1 MQRKA
6 LADKVMVLGVD
17 GLDPRFTRKL
27 IDAGKLPALK
37 ELSERGAQRHDL
49 VLLGSNPTVTPPQ
62 WTTLAVGCNP
72 NVHGIT
78 QFFKH
83 NPDDFS
89 RTLYNIDS
97 RNCKAEPVWNC
108 TAEAGKKT
116 LVFHWPG
123 SSWPPTSDNPNL
135 YVVDGTSP
143 GSIGMSTMQIDA
155 EIIFGASIDTDMTTF
170 VPRAVTD
177 AAEPCIVRGLNL
189 DETENNG
196 RLEGSGK
203 IVENTGSNNVIL
215 SDRDGYSIAIG
226 GINLAYDA
234 SKSPIKEAHGWAN
247 APVGAK
253 ECTIVSY
260 GGLVRRPSL
269 ILANEEGIYDRV
281 EVYRSKKE
289 TAPLVVLTKGKMV
302 YGIIDDGFRD
312 EDKTI
317 AARNYLLL
325 DLAGDGSSLKIFLS
339 AAYDITYDG
348 VFHPRYLHKALLE
361 NVGPFP
367 PSCQFWRPD
376 YDLFECML
384 GCWDGV
390 ANWGSKAMHYM
401 IEKEGIE
408 VIFSHYH
415 AVDLEGHTIVRFL
428 EDHGRARYDV
438 EVYEDWMTKIYQQT
452 DRYIGSFMHYLDEG
466 WTIIVT
472 SDHGLVSPKH
482 EPSTLGDMCG
492 TINVPVMEELGYT
505 VMIKDENGN
514 NTKEVDWSKTRAICQ
529 QGNDIFINVKDPNI
543 NGGRGIVDPADKYE
557 LEEQIMTDLY
567 GYRDK
572 KTGKRIVAL
581 ALRNKD
587 AVLLGYGGE
596 TAGDIFFA
604 TAEGYNFDHCD
615 SLSTTWGVHKTSVS
629 PIFIAAGKGLKQGF
643 ETDRIIRQIDV
654 APTISVLL
662 GCRFPAQ
669 CEGAPAY
676 QIFSEEI

>member
-1 MQRKA
+1 M
-6 LADKVMVLGVD
+6 
-17 GLDPRFTRKL
+17 
-27 IDAGKLPALK
+27 
-37 ELSERGAQRHDL
+37 
-49 VLLGSNPTVTPPQ
+49 LLLEQKN
-62 WTTLAVGCNP
+62 A
-72 NVHGIT
+72 
-78 QFFKH
+78 
-83 NPDDFS
+83 
-89 RTLYNIDS
+89 
-97 RNCKAEPVWNC
+97 
-108 TAEAGKKT
+108 
-116 LVFHWPG
+116 
-123 SSWPPTSDNPNL
+123 
-135 YVVDGTSP
+135 
-143 GSIGMSTMQIDA
+143 
-155 EIIFGASIDTDMTTF
+155 
-170 VPRAVTD
+170 
-177 AAEPCIVRGLNL
+177 
-189 DETENNG
+189 
-196 RLEGSGK
+196 RL
-203 IVENTGSNNVIL
+203 
-215 SDRDGYSIAIG
+215 
-226 GINLAYDA
+226 
-234 SKSPIKEAHGWAN
+234 
-247 APVGAK
+247 
-253 ECTIVSY
+253 
-260 GGLVRRPSL
+260 L

-302 YGIIDDGFRD
+302 YGIIDDGFKD

-466 WTIIVT
+466 GTIIVT

-482 EPSTLGDMCG
+482 EPGTLGDMCG